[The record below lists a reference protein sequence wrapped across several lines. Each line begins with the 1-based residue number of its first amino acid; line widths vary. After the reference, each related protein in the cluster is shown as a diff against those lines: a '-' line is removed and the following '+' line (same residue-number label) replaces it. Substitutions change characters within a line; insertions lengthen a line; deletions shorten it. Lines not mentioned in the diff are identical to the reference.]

1 MLGSGGGFLDEG
13 LGMNDEGEPPP
24 SPPKEGLLRLGLS
37 MLS

>member
-13 LGMNDEGEPPP
+13 LGMNDERLMVV
-24 SPPKEGLLRLGLS
+24 LLRLGLS

>member
-24 SPPKEGLLRLGLS
+24 SPPKEGCMDEG
-37 MLS
+37 

>member
-13 LGMNDEGEPPP
+13 LGMNDEGLMVV
-24 SPPKEGLLRLGLS
+24 LLRLGLS